1 MAYSGKPFFKIP
13 RPVLLAGGVDVRT
26 ISDGITL
33 TDKDSLFQIIDSGSS
48 DENVIL
54 PAEKDGRVY
63 MIQNAGATNNL
74 DVQNNQ
80 AVSQVVLAPNDVA
93 VLVSNGAD
101 WYLILNVNNL

>member
-1 MAYSGKPFFKIP
+1 MAYNGKPFFKIP
-13 RPVLLAGGVDVRT
+13 RPLLLAGGVEVRT

-54 PAEKDGRVY
+54 TAEKDGRVY
-63 MIQNAGATNNL
+63 CIKNAGATNNL

-80 AVSQVVLAPNDVA
+80 AVRQVLLAPNDVA
-93 VLVSNGAD
+93 VLVSNGSD
-101 WYLILNVNNL
+101 WHLLLNVSNL